1 MLRHNPLPP
10 AQPKIY
16 HIEYKTGDIIAEQAE
31 ALVNTVNC
39 VGVMGRGIAL
49 QFKKAFP
56 ENFAAYAAA
65 CKRGEV
71 QPGRMF
77 VFETGQLFPNYII
90 NFPTK
95 RHWRGKS
102 RIEDIEAG
110 LTALAKEIRQRNIR
124 SIAIPPLGSGLGGL
138 DWSAV
143 RPRIESM
150 LREFDDLKVVLFEPG
165 AGSSDKR
172 GFQAKEL
179 PRMTAGR
186 AALVGL
192 IDRYIR
198 ALLDP
203 FVTLLEVHKLLYFM
217 QYSGEP
223 LRLKYQK
230 APYGPYAENLRHVL
244 QEIEGYFISGYA
256 DGGDSP
262 GKQLE
267 LVPGATED
275 AASFLENHPATRSRF
290 NKVADLVEGFESSFG
305 LELLATVHW
314 IAAEDPTATTADV
327 IAGVYAWD
335 ERKRQFTDRQIKLA
349 LNVLKEK
356 GWLAG
361 YPAQSA

>member
-1 MLRHNPLPP
+1 M
-10 AQPKIY
+10 
-16 HIEYKTGDIIAEQAE
+16 IEYKTGDIIAEQAE

-56 ENFAAYAAA
+56 QNFAAYAAA
-65 CKRGEV
+65 CKRGDV

-165 AGSSDKR
+165 GGPSDKR
-172 GFQAKEL
+172 GFQAKE
-179 PRMTAGR
+179 R
-186 AALVGL
+186 
-192 IDRYIR
+192 
-198 ALLDP
+198 
-203 FVTLLEVHKLLYFM
+203 
-217 QYSGEP
+217 
-223 LRLKYQK
+223 
-230 APYGPYAENLRHVL
+230 
-244 QEIEGYFISGYA
+244 
-256 DGGDSP
+256 P
-262 GKQLE
+262 G
-267 LVPGATED
+267 
-275 AASFLENHPATRSRF
+275 
-290 NKVADLVEGFESSFG
+290 
-305 LELLATVHW
+305 
-314 IAAEDPTATTADV
+314 
-327 IAGVYAWD
+327 
-335 ERKRQFTDRQIKLA
+335 
-349 LNVLKEK
+349 
-356 GWLAG
+356 
-361 YPAQSA
+361 